1 MTPTEYR
8 AALARLGLTQ
18 IGAGNLLGVSPR
30 TAQDYA
36 LKGPTPTAARL
47 ICAYEIMTDE
57 QRALVWPAL
66 KP

>member
-18 IGAGNLLGVSPR
+18 AGAAVLLGVTDR
-30 TAQDYA
+30 TSRNFART
-36 LKGPTPTAARL
+36 GPTPTAARL